1 MTDSRD
7 DDEFAATADELSTVL
22 EELRDEL
29 KREQPRG
36 PFGLPRPPSPGEVL
50 RFADEVAIP
59 GTIAILE
66 VNIKLL
72 ETVQRA
78 IRIVDTGSRAR
89 DRAEDARGRASE
101 SASRLA
107 DVSEGTLRR
116 LENSLSDL
124 QSALDGGSVPED
136 GAAGELLT
144 EARALRDD
152 VESRLREARERD
164 HTLDDFEERA
174 ERADEARRADAA
186 RDDDPADHTGDRSD
200 GTSSGSGDGASSG
213 RGDGASSGS
222 GDGEERG
229 VEVDVDAELETL
241 RDRYGN
247 DDGAERADGPSAGDD
262 GDDSDRTDGDG
273 DDAAAADDGS
283 RSHGAAADD
292 ASDEDADDGTGS
304 GSHNAD
310 A

>member
-59 GTIAILE
+59 GTIAVLE

-78 IRIVDTGSRAR
+78 IRVVDTGSRAY

-107 DVSEGTLRR
+107 DVSDGTLRR
-116 LENSLSDL
+116 LEDSLSDL
-124 QSALDGGSVPED
+124 QSALDGGGVPED
-136 GAAGELLT
+136 GAAGELLS
-144 EARALRDD
+144 EARALRND
-152 VESRLREARERD
+152 VESRLREARDRDRD

-174 ERADEARRADAA
+174 DRADEARRADAA
-186 RDDDPADHTGDRSD
+186 RDDDPANRSEDHDD
-200 GTSSGSGDGASSG
+200 N
-213 RGDGASSGS
+213 ASSGS
-222 GDGEERG
+222 AGSGERG
-229 VEVDVDAELETL
+229 VDVDVDAELETL

-247 DDGAERADGPSAGDD
+247 DDATRAADGHPENDD
-262 GDDSDRTDGDG
+262 GDDSDGTDGNDDDAGAGSATDGDASG
-273 DDAAAADDGS
+273 DDA
-283 RSHGAAADD
+283 D
-292 ASDEDADDGTGS
+292 A
-304 GSHNAD
+304 
-310 A
+310 

>member
-7 DDEFAATADELSTVL
+7 DDEFAATADELSTAL
-22 EELRDEL
+22 RELRDEL

-78 IRIVDTGSRAR
+78 IRIVDTGRRAR
-89 DRAEDARGRASE
+89 DRAAGARGRASE

-107 DVSEGTLRR
+107 DVSDQTLRR
-116 LENSLSDL
+116 LEASLSDL
-124 QSALDGGSVPED
+124 QSALDGGGVPED
-136 GAAGELLT
+136 GAAGELLS

-152 VESRLREARERD
+152 VESRLREARDRERD

-174 ERADEARRADAA
+174 DRADESRRGDAA
-186 RDDDPADHTGDRSD
+186 RDDDPANRSEDHGDN
-200 GTSSGSGDGASSG
+200 
-213 RGDGASSGS
+213 ASSGS
-222 GDGEERG
+222 VESGERG
-229 VEVDVDAELETL
+229 VDVDVDAELETL

-247 DDGAERADGPSAGDD
+247 DGDANGVDGGSSGEDDAGGDGP
-262 GDDSDRTDGDG
+262 DRD
-273 DDAAAADDGS
+273 DDAAGGDGPDRDD
-283 RSHGAAADD
+283 
-292 ASDEDADDGTGS
+292 DADDGTPS
-304 GSHNAD
+304 GGRDAD

>member
-78 IRIVDTGSRAR
+78 IRIVDTGRRAR
-89 DRAEDARGRASE
+89 DRTEGARGRASE

-107 DVSEGTLRR
+107 DVSDQTLRR
-116 LENSLSDL
+116 LEDSLSDL
-124 QSALDGGSVPED
+124 QSALDGGGVPED
-136 GAAGELLT
+136 GAAGELLS

-152 VESRLREARERD
+152 VESRLREARDRERD

-174 ERADEARRADAA
+174 DRADESRRADAA
-186 RDDDPADHTGDRSD
+186 RDDDPADRREDHGEDAVPGSAE
-200 GTSSGSGDGASSG
+200 SG
-213 RGDGASSGS
+213 
-222 GDGEERG
+222 ERG
-229 VEVDVDAELETL
+229 VDVDVDAELETL

-247 DDGAERADGPSAGDD
+247 DRDGNGIDGDTSGDERDGNGTDGRSSGEDAAGGDGP
-262 GDDSDRTDGDG
+262 DRDG
-273 DDAAAADDGS
+273 DDADDGS
-283 RSHGAAADD
+283 P
-292 ASDEDADDGTGS
+292 SDGNDAD
-304 GSHNAD
+304 A
-310 A
+310 